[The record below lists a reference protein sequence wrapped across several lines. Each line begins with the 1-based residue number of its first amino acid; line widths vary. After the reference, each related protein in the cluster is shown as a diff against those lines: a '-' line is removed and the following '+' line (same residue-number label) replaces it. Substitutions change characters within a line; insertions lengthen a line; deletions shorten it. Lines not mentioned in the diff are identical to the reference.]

1 MAACWRKLAQDPE
14 IDLRVIAWATNS
26 SVSQSAFQPSIMD
39 GVSCRLV
46 SGDKND
52 DVDLVS
58 SEVNDFRP
66 DVLVIPGWMSKAY
79 TSCVLQLGAN
89 RPAVVMGMDTP
100 WTGAPRQHVT
110 RWRHYNLFKNIDR
123 VVVAGE
129 RSWQYATR
137 LGFAEHQIIRG
148 VYAWDESLAAQPS
161 NDKNRQGN
169 FVFVG
174 RLAREKGIE
183 TLIEAYSNYRNRS
196 ATPWTLTVCG
206 TGPLSDLV
214 KGEGITPV
222 GFIQPADLSAMF
234 RRADV
239 MVLPSYYEPWGV
251 ALAEAMGAG
260 LPAIATEA
268 CGAAIDLVRS
278 YWNGIMVPTGS
289 VTALADALEWFDD
302 NDKRLPTM
310 SENARVAAE
319 PFSATNWA
327 VRWKTLLNQLTIGK
341 RAAA

>member
-1 MAACWRKLAQDPE
+1 
-14 IDLRVIAWATNS
+14 
-26 SVSQSAFQPSIMD
+26 
-39 GVSCRLV
+39 
-46 SGDKND
+46 
-52 DVDLVS
+52 
-58 SEVNDFRP
+58 
-66 DVLVIPGWMSKAY
+66 
-79 TSCVLQLGAN
+79 
-89 RPAVVMGMDTP
+89 
-100 WTGAPRQHVT
+100 
-110 RWRHYNLFKNIDR
+110 
-123 VVVAGE
+123 
-129 RSWQYATR
+129 
-137 LGFAEHQIIRG
+137 
-148 VYAWDESLAAQPS
+148 
-161 NDKNRQGN
+161 
-169 FVFVG
+169 
-174 RLAREKGIE
+174 
-183 TLIEAYSNYRNRS
+183 
-196 ATPWTLTVCG
+196 
-206 TGPLSDLV
+206 
-214 KGEGITPV
+214 
-222 GFIQPADLSAMF
+222 
-234 RRADV
+234 